1 MQKIIVLNPKG
12 GSGKTTIAINLAAC
26 YAANGQRPTLIDL
39 DPQGSSMRW
48 LRKRPEDAPT
58 IHGIA
63 GFERSSAVTR
73 SWQMRIPA
81 ESHTVVIDTPAAID
95 SHSLP
100 DLTRGAD
107 AVLVPVMPSEIDIHA
122 TAKCIADLLLVA
134 KIRRSEKRIAI
145 VANRVRNNTR
155 VSQSLLR
162 FLESLDIP
170 LIATLRDAQNYV
182 RSAEVGLGVCEMP
195 RWQAEQD
202 AEHWRELLKWL
213 ASRHREAKNVAR
225 TAKVVAIE
233 RSGLTSELAQVAS
246 ASSLGAVASRE

>member
-48 LRKRPEDAPT
+48 LRKRPEDAPA

-81 ESHTVVIDTPAAID
+81 ESQTVVIDTPAATD
-95 SHSLP
+95 SHALP

-145 VANRVRNNTR
+145 IANRVRNNTR
-155 VSQSLLR
+155 VSQSLQR

-170 LIATLRDAQNYV
+170 LIATLRDTQNYV
-182 RSAEVGLGVCEMP
+182 RSAEVGLGVYEMP

-202 AEHWRELLKWL
+202 AEDWRDLLAWL
-213 ASRHREAKNVAR
+213 TARHRDAKRVVR

-233 RSGLTSELAQVAS
+233 RSGLGSELTPVAS
-246 ASSLGAVASRE
+246 ASGLGAVASRE

>member
-48 LRKRPEDAPT
+48 LRKRPDDAPV

-81 ESHTVVIDTPAAID
+81 DCGTVIIDTPAAID
-95 SHSLP
+95 PLALP
-100 DLTRGAD
+100 DITRGVD

-170 LIATLRDAQNYV
+170 LIATLRDTQNYV
-182 RSAEVGLGVCEMP
+182 RSAEVGLGVYEMP

-202 AEHWRELLKWL
+202 AEHWRELLTWL
-213 ASRHREAKNVAR
+213 TARHREVKSVVR
-225 TAKVVAIE
+225 TARVVAIE
-233 RSGLTSELAQVAS
+233 RSGLSSELTQVAS
-246 ASSLGAVASRE
+246 ASSLGAVASRD